1 MLTVRSFLKQ
11 HWKKCVALV
20 VILALATVGGLWFHW
35 YNTPTLYV
43 SHPLN
48 FVGYAMKGMAPDDFG
63 GVYHRDSFVGSA
75 YRPYFDK
82 RDSHYPPGIDQ
93 ADTSTLYV
101 VRGSLHTLSYW
112 QKSITYEEY
121 RPERLVY
128 VKYSANEIFNLQN
141 ELHDWLTDEAYAE
154 YSFLFTGEPVCNEG
168 IGYRMELL
176 VEGRDAEIIQKLLE
190 EAYGDRIQP
199 LSYDKSYYHWVQ
211 AFPENYSYW
220 NGFYNSASVGYDG
233 FVS

>member
-1 MLTVRSFLKQ
+1 MLTVRSFLKR
-11 HWKKCVALV
+11 HWKKCVVLV
-20 VILALATVGGLWFHW
+20 VILALATGGGLWFHW

-43 SHPLN
+43 PHPLA
-48 FVGYAMKGMAPDDFG
+48 FIGYARDGMAPDDFG
-63 GVYHRDSFVGSA
+63 GIF
-75 YRPYFDK
+75 YRGDFIGTPCRPDFDPA
-82 RDSHYPPGIDQ
+82 DNHYTKKEE
-93 ADTSTLYV
+93 ADTDTLYV

-112 QKSITYEEY
+112 QKAITTEEY
-121 RPERLVY
+121 RPKRLLY
-128 VKYSANEIFNLQN
+128 VKYSANEIFRLQK

-154 YSFLFTGEPVCNEG
+154 YSFKFTGEPVCNEG

>member
-1 MLTVRSFLKQ
+1 MLTVRPLFKQ
-11 HWKKCVALV
+11 HWKKCVVLV
-20 VILALATVGGLWFHW
+20 VILALATGGGLWFHW

-43 SHPLN
+43 PHPLT
-48 FVGYAMKGMAPDDFG
+48 FVGYAIRGGTAPDDFG
-63 GVYHRDSFVGSA
+63 GVYHRDSFIGSA

-82 RDSHYPPGIDQ
+82 HDSHYPLGTEQ

-101 VRGSLHTLSYW
+101 VRGSLHPLSYW

-121 RPERLVY
+121 RPERLLY

-154 YSFLFTGEPVCNEG
+154 YSFMFTGEPVCSEG

-199 LSYDKSYYHWVQ
+199 LSYDESYYHWVD
-211 AFPENYSYW
+211 AFGEYEW
-220 NGFYNSASVGYDG
+220 NGFYKSPSTGYVG
-233 FVS
+233 

>member
-1 MLTVRSFLKQ
+1 MLTVRSFLKR
-11 HWKKCVALV
+11 HWKKCVVLV
-20 VILALATVGGLWFHW
+20 VILALATGGGLWFHW
-35 YNTPTLYV
+35 YNTPTHYV
-43 SHPLN
+43 LHPLQYT
-48 FVGYAMKGMAPDDFG
+48 GYARDGMAPDDYG
-63 GVYHRDSFVGSA
+63 GIFYRGDFIGTP
-75 YRPYFDK
+75 YRPDFDPA
-82 RDSHYPPGIDQ
+82 DNHYTKKEE
-93 ADTSTLYV
+93 ADTDTLYV

-112 QKSITYEEY
+112 QKAITDEEY
-121 RPERLVY
+121 RPKRLLY
-128 VKYSANEIFNLQN
+128 VKYSANEIFRLQK

-154 YSFLFTGEPVCNEG
+154 YSFKFTGEPVCNEG